1 MHTDIEPARPICSR
15 QASSSGR
22 CVNVGEDLHIVT
34 GRWRRGCSRASNPSP
49 FCILWFCLGATE
61 PTAVA
66 EDRSASRTATAPG
79 DLHNEDP
86 RSHFTT
92 ATGERCPCAMRLRAT
107 AAIAVHTLT
116 RAAELRC
123 LALLHLC
130 MIEDVGYGACCLA
143 ECKTFFT
150 PLTWTKSLPRRGA
163 RPATPLPGSLFGDRQ
178 TSS

>member
-1 MHTDIEPARPICSR
+1 MTSRMHTDIEPARPICSR
-15 QASSSGR
+15 QAFSSGR
-22 CVNVGEDLHIVT
+22 CVNVGDDLHCH
-34 GRWRRGCSRASNPSP
+34 RPLASRLLARIQSFAVLHS
-49 FCILWFCLGATE
+49 LVCLGLWE
-61 PTAVA
+61 LPNPLAVA

-143 ECKTFFT
+143 ECKT
-150 PLTWTKSLPRRGA
+150 
-163 RPATPLPGSLFGDRQ
+163 
-178 TSS
+178 SSASYV